1 MNFEVSIFR
10 AHIPATQS
18 FNSFQPKRHC
28 VTGHQRL
35 SCALWHEEG
44 KKKDLFIGTFMPS
57 TELSGA

>member
-1 MNFEVSIFR
+1 MNFEVSIFK

-18 FNSFQPKRHC
+18 FNSFQPKLLDTNGFP
-28 VTGHQRL
+28 VPFDMKKV
-35 SCALWHEEG
+35 